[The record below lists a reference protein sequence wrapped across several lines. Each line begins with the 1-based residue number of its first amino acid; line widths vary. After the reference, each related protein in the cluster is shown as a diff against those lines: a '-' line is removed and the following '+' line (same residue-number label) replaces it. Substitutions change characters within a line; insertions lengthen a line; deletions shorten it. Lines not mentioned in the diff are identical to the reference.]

1 MLTKYARIRVR
12 FMVCNV
18 TFNNI
23 SVISCRSVLL
33 LEETGENHRP
43 TASHWQTLSHNVV
56 SSTPRHA
63 CSGFEITTSNTS
75 GLFLI
80 LKCGTSCLFVMSGGC
95 ERCQAFTLFLYGFRV
110 ISTTWCYRVFAFI
123 FDLDFFHKYF
133 ILTELPVPFNPFI
146 STVIFFIW
154 NKNAYIYKHL
164 LFSLNNC
171 MIIWLFIAIASSRYA
186 WYRSG
191 HIYVPQ
197 ATVRV
202 KGLWCLTPLSTIVQL
217 YRGCQFYWCRNPE
230 CP

>member
-12 FMVCNV
+12 FMVFNV

-75 GLFLI
+75 GLFVILI
-80 LKCGTSCLFVMSGGC
+80 CGTSCLFVMSGGC

-110 ISTTWCYRVFAFI
+110 ISTTWCYRYLLLF
-123 FDLDFFHKYF
+123 F
-133 ILTELPVPFNPFI
+133 IL
-146 STVIFFIW
+146 IFFTSI
-154 NKNAYIYKHL
+154 
-164 LFSLNNC
+164 
-171 MIIWLFIAIASSRYA
+171 SS
-186 WYRSG
+186 
-191 HIYVPQ
+191 
-197 ATVRV
+197 
-202 KGLWCLTPLSTIVQL
+202 
-217 YRGCQFYWCRNPE
+217 
-230 CP
+230 